1 MLESISEK
9 FANVI
14 GGLRGI
20 GRLSEE
26 NIAETARDVR
36 VALLEADVALPV
48 ANGFMERIREQAVGA
63 KVAQSLTP
71 GQAFV
76 KVILDELT
84 VLLGSEN
91 SRLALRGA
99 KPVTVMLCGLQGSGK
114 TTTAAKLALHMKG
127 KMKMG
132 VFLASCDIHRPAAIE
147 QLETLAKQ
155 IKVPCLASADT
166 ASAANRLREAQD
178 EAKARLADVLVV
190 DTAGRTTLDQ
200 PMMDEIRLL
209 GEAGQPAET
218 LFVLDSM
225 LGQAAV
231 GVAKAFADALP
242 LTGLVLTKLDGD
254 TRGGCALSARAV
266 TGAPIKFVGVGER
279 VEDLDPF
286 HPDRLARRILG
297 MGDVVS
303 IVERAQ
309 EKIDTRKAQKL
320 GSKLKKGGKSF
331 TLSDYLD
338 QIEQAEK
345 MGGMGFLADR
355 LPQKVAEAFKGGA
368 AGDNPLGRVKA
379 VIRSMTPQ
387 ERQFPTIIKASRRKR
402 IARGSGVDVQTVN
415 RTLQNF
421 EMTQKM
427 IGRFAKN
434 PAGMMRAIQGLFG

>member
-9 FANVI
+9 FSNVV

-20 GRLSEE
+20 GKLTES
-26 NIAETARDVR
+26 NIADTTRDVR

-48 ANGFMERIREQAVGA
+48 ANAFMERIRTQALGQ
-63 KVAQSLTP
+63 KVMGSLTP

-84 VLLGSEN
+84 VLLGSAN
-91 SRLALRGA
+91 ARLSLKGA
-99 KPVTVMLCGLQGSGK
+99 KPVTILLCGLQGSGK
-114 TTTAAKLALHMKG
+114 TTSAAKLALHMKR

-147 QLETLAKQ
+147 QLAVLGRQ
-155 IKVPCLASADT
+155 IGVPCLESAET
-166 ASAANRLREAQD
+166 GSALARLKEAQD
-178 EAKARLADVLVV
+178 EAGARLADVLLV
-190 DTAGRTTLDQ
+190 DTAGRTTLDEG
-200 PMMDEIRLL
+200 MMDEIRALN
-209 GEAGQPAET
+209 EAGRPGEV
-218 LFVLDSM
+218 LFVVDAM

-231 GVAKAFADALP
+231 AVAKAFADALP

-254 TRGGCALSARAV
+254 TRGGCALSAREV
-266 TGAPIKFVGVGER
+266 TGAPVKFVGVGER
-279 VEDLDPF
+279 TEDLEPF
-286 HPDRLARRILG
+286 HPDRMARRILG

-309 EKIDTRKAQKL
+309 EQIDTKKARKL
-320 GSKLKKGGKSF
+320 ESKLKKGGKTF
-331 TLSDYLD
+331 TLADYLE

-345 MGGMGFLADR
+345 MGGLGFLADR
-355 LPQKVAEAFKGGA
+355 LPQKVSEAVKAGGA
-368 AGDNPLGRVKA
+368 DGGQLGKVKA

-387 ERQFPTIIKASRRKR
+387 ERKFPMIIKASRRKR
-402 IARGSGVDVQTVN
+402 IAKGSGVDVQAVN
-415 RTLQNF
+415 QTLKNF

-434 PAGMMRAIQGLFG
+434 PAGMMRALQGMFG